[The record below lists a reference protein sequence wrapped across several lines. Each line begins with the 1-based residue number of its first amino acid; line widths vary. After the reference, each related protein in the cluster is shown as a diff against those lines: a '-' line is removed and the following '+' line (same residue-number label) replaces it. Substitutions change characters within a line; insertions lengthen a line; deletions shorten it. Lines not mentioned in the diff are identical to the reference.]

1 MGYYAF
7 SFRAQNSGRKMDR
20 DKRRLDFNQ
29 RYSKSFVIQLFHIVA
44 TLTVDYAFKKKARLT
59 VPDAQK
65 RFFIC
70 RCRIRL
76 PDRSSDFGS
85 FRIGPGQTPFDAA
98 LRAFC
103 TFGPQLRS
111 KSGRARLTANFP
123 VSGSLHYLI
132 RFHFSYSFDIPA
144 MREYLK
150 NLFFQFDVHI
160 DEHFLF
166 LYCNIKN
173 YLSRNFLENF
183 VLFEF
188 IENIL
193 KILSTIYVHY
203 YERYIKFEH
212 SN

>member
-1 MGYYAF
+1 MDLNRRHSDVKPLFRIFSAFTVCYAF
-7 SFRAQNSGRKMDR
+7 EK
-20 DKRRLDFNQ
+20 K
-29 RYSKSFVIQLFHIVA
+29 VC
-44 TLTVDYAFKKKARLT
+44 LTI
-59 VPDAQK
+59 PDAQK
-65 RFFIC
+65 RFFIR

-150 NLFFQFDVHI
+150 NLFFQFNVHI
-160 DEHFLF
+160 DEHFLSV
-166 LYCNIKN
+166 YCNNTN

-188 IENIL
+188 IEYIL
-193 KILSTIYVHY
+193 KNVPTIYVHY
-203 YERYIKFEH
+203 YERYIKFEY
-212 SN
+212 SK